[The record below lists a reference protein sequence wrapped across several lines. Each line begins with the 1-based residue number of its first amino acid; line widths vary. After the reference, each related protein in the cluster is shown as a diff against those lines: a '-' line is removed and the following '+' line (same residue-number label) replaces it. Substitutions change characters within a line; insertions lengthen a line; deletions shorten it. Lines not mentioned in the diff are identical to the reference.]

1 VNFEIDVL
9 KKCVAIKIYNYL
21 KNNNVQK
28 FAIPQN
34 GNGFVIESVDNSD
47 IVDDVITENLDLK
60 NVKNNTVQKF
70 AGPQNGNGFV
80 IEIVDTSDIE
90 NVLKSDIENVNN
102 FVIENSDSENVDES
116 STMTFYTKSSKV

>member
-1 VNFEIDVL
+1 M
-9 KKCVAIKIYNYL
+9 
-21 KNNNVQK
+21 
-28 FAIPQN
+28 
-34 GNGFVIESVDNSD
+34 ESVDNSD

-90 NVLKSDIENVNN
+90 NVLKSDTENVNN